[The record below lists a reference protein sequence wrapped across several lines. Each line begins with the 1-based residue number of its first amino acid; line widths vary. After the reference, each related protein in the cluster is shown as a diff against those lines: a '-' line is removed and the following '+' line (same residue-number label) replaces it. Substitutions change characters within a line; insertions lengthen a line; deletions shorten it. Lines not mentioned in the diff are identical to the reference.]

1 MNFGGAPGLPPE
13 LRNKMVQLEEQ
24 LQLAMQ
30 EYPERIA
37 IERVR
42 FALALAKFIRS
53 QVDVDATVEQSLP
66 PLFKPGRSPR
76 F

>member
-1 MNFGGAPGLPPE
+1 MGGLTPE
-13 LRNKMVQLEEQ
+13 LKGKMLQVEEQ

-30 EYPERIA
+30 EYPQRIA

-53 QVDVDATVEQSLP
+53 QLDVEATVEQSVPASLN
-66 PLFKPGRSPR
+66 LGRPSR
-76 F
+76 L